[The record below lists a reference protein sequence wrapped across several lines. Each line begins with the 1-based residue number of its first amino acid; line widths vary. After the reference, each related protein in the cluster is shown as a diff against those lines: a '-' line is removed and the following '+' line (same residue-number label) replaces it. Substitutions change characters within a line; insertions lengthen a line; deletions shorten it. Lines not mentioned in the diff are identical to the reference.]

1 MMWASLTDALTKT
14 PMGVTAENL
23 AAKYDLTREQV
34 DNYALRSQHTWGEA
48 NAKGVFA
55 DEIAPIEIKTK
66 KGVKEFT
73 ADEHPR
79 PQTQIEGLAKHNLTP
94 LARIVGY
101 GVSGCEG

>member
-1 MMWASLTDALTKT
+1 MLQN
-14 PMGVTAENL
+14 PIC
-23 AAKYDLTREQV
+23 
-34 DNYALRSQHTWGEA
+34 RSQHTWGEA

-79 PQTQIEGLAKHNLTP
+79 PQTQIEGLAKLPAGMTSHPTSLNSVFILF
-94 LARIVGY
+94 G
-101 GVSGCEG
+101 